1 MKTRCAAGVGY
12 PGGVLLEH
20 ERGERSTRTAATT
33 TREGRS
39 VMGSCPASLHRR
51 IAWARKIAYDVS
63 HMNSRG
69 KAASTLT
76 VVAEK
81 YARQGQYDMART
93 TLRHAI
99 SWVRQALG
107 RKR

>member
-1 MKTRCAAGVGY
+1 MR
-12 PGGVLLEH
+12 
-20 ERGERSTRTAATT
+20 
-33 TREGRS
+33 
-39 VMGSCPASLHRR
+39 SCPASLHRR

-81 YARQGQYDMART
+81 YARQGQCDMART

-99 SWVRQALG
+99 SSVRKALG